1 LRNGRSWEME
11 DKTKEY
17 AKKLEKYEAEKA
29 EKAKAFN
36 INDLVASAKAIRKVQ
51 VKDIG
56 EVNYGVLTLRDS
68 TVLAKAESNEQ
79 RSSMML
85 WLMLRKA
92 YPTLKLEDVEDLPMD
107 VAAKILTAISRDMGF
122 LTQPQTQ

>member
-1 LRNGRSWEME
+1 ME

-17 AKKLEKYEAEKA
+17 ARKLEKFEAEKA

-36 INDLVASAKAIRKVQ
+36 IADLVANAKTLRKVE
-51 VKDIG
+51 VKDVG
-56 EVNYGVLTLRDS
+56 EVKYGVLTLRDS
-68 TVLAKAESNEQ
+68 AALAKAESNEQ

-92 YPTLKLEDVEDLPMD
+92 YPTLKLDDVEDLPMD
-107 VAAKILTAISRDMGF
+107 VAAKILTAITRDMGF
-122 LTQPQTQ
+122 LTQQQTQ

>member
-1 LRNGRSWEME
+1 ME

-17 AKKLEKYEAEKA
+17 ARKLEKFEAEKA

-36 INDLVASAKAIRKVQ
+36 ITDLVASAKTLRKVE
-51 VKDIG
+51 VEGVG
-56 EVNYGVLTLRDS
+56 EVQYGVLTLRDS

>member
-1 LRNGRSWEME
+1 
-11 DKTKEY
+11 
-17 AKKLEKYEAEKA
+17 
-29 EKAKAFN
+29 
-36 INDLVASAKAIRKVQ
+36 
-51 VKDIG
+51 
-56 EVNYGVLTLRDS
+56 
-68 TVLAKAESNEQ
+68 
-79 RSSMML
+79 MML